1 MYKVLV
7 IKPVISLVLD
17 QMDKLSKVGLSVV
30 KLVHLDKKKIAEK
43 IDPDTIFAADIAS
56 PEAALEACWKEPRLC
71 CC

>member
-56 PEAALEACWKEPRLC
+56 PEAALEAYWKEPRLC